1 MHEIEQLINEL
12 WNKLCIPPEE
22 CKCAGNSANRMRYIK
37 IRSAI
42 HDLVITKQSHNKHSN
57 D

>member
-12 WNKLCIPPEE
+12 WNKLRIPPEE
-22 CKCAGNSANRMRYIK
+22 CKGAGNSANRMRYIK

-42 HDLVITKQSHNKHSN
+42 HDLVITKQSHNKTFK
-57 D
+57 